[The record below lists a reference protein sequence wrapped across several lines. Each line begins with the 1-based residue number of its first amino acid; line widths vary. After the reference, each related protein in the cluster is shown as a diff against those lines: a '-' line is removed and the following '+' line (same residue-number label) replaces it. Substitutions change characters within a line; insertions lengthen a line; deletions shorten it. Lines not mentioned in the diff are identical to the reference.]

1 MDNKLA
7 LKNIPFS
14 KFIPAIVWFFLV
26 LILIVLPQ
34 QDIPEVDDLYHKIYI
49 DKWIHAGIFGILAF
63 LFMWP
68 FLKSASDSNKKVFLI
83 IAVLASIWGYL
94 TECIQIFVPGRSYD
108 LLDWFADSLGVLIAL
123 LFTLRKISKPLS
135 S

>member
-1 MDNKLA
+1 

-14 KFIPAIVWFFLV
+14 KFIPGIIWFFLV
-26 LILIVLPQ
+26 LILIALPQ
-34 QDIPEVDDLYHKIYI
+34 QNIPEVDDWYHQIYI
-49 DKWIHAGIFGILAF
+49 DKWIHAGIFGVLAF

-68 FLKSASDSNKKVFLI
+68 FLKSASDSNKKVFFI
-83 IAVLASIWGYL
+83 IALLASIWGYL

-108 LLDWFADSLGVLIAL
+108 LLDWLADSTGVLIVL
-123 LFTLRKISKPLS
+123 LFILRKISKPHS

>member
-1 MDNKLA
+1 MFGVLA
-7 LKNIPFS
+7 L
-14 KFIPAIVWFFLV
+14 
-26 LILIVLPQ
+26 
-34 QDIPEVDDLYHKIYI
+34 
-49 DKWIHAGIFGILAF
+49 

-68 FLKSASDSNKKVFLI
+68 FYKSATDSNKKVYII
-83 IAVLASIWGYL
+83 IAVLGFIWGYA

-123 LFTLRKISKPLS
+123 LFILRKINNPRS

>member
-1 MDNKLA
+1 

-14 KFIPAIVWFFLV
+14 KIIPGIIWFFLV
-26 LILIVLPQ
+26 LILIALPQ
-34 QDIPEVDDLYHKIYI
+34 QNIPEVDDWYHQIYI
-49 DKWIHAGIFGILAF
+49 DKWIHAGIFGVLAF

-68 FLKSASDSNKKVFLI
+68 FLKSASDSNKKVFFI
-83 IAVLASIWGYL
+83 IALLASIWGYL

-108 LLDWFADSLGVLIAL
+108 LLDWLADSTGVLIVL
-123 LFTLRKISKPLS
+123 LFILRKISKPHS

>member
-1 MDNKLA
+1 

-14 KFIPAIVWFFLV
+14 KFIPGIIWFFLV
-26 LILIVLPQ
+26 LILIALPQ
-34 QDIPEVDDLYHKIYI
+34 QDIPEVDNWYHQIYI
-49 DKWIHAGIFGILAF
+49 DKWVHAGIFGVLTI

-68 FLKSASDSNKKVFLI
+68 FYKSATDSNKKVFFI

-94 TECIQIFVPGRSYD
+94 TECIQLFVPGRSYD

-123 LFTLRKISKPLS
+123 LFTLRKMSKPPS